1 MDRDEVGRQEE
12 ATVFGVHTPPT
23 QVSVLAH
30 TVPQLPQ
37 LFGSVLVLVHIP
49 EQRVSPA
56 AQACVVEVVELVD
69 VEVEVVEVDVEV
81 VVDVVV
87 VVAQLGQQFVLERTV
102 PPSLVQALADF
113 STSHPP
119 SGSLQVTYPADWPQV
134 EAAMQLRIAELH
146 CLAKPL
152 ATITLCMQATYAE
165 WLVNELQGHWLS
177 NWGCNEHRT
186 ASQST
191 GAVVVVLGDAVVVVV
206 DGFGFGAAAA
216 GALCNTSAVRNAM
229 SNGKASLGV
238 NRLAVGVIWFTSL
251 ASYVSRALP
260 CADGR
265 VT

>member
-1 MDRDEVGRQEE
+1 M
-12 ATVFGVHTPPT
+12 
-23 QVSVLAH
+23 
-30 TVPQLPQ
+30 
-37 LFGSVLVLVHIP
+37 
-49 EQRVSPA
+49 
-56 AQACVVEVVELVD
+56 
-69 VEVEVVEVDVEV
+69 
-81 VVDVVV
+81 DVVV

-216 GALCNTSAVRNAM
+216 GALCNTSAVRNAT